1 MRILDLG
8 AGPGKPGR
16 VNFRGRVTTVVG
28 VDPDWALKQNDQV
41 DFRVLAVAEH
51 LPFES
56 ACFDLILADW
66 VVEHLPD
73 PNGMA
78 AELYRVLKPGGRFV
92 FRTGNIWHYS
102 YAVSAVTPHWF
113 HRLVANRVRSLP
125 SASVDPYPTHYR
137 MNTCRDVRRVLRRAG
152 LLEEKLALVEAE
164 PSYLVF
170 SVPSFLLGVAY
181 ERLVNHVSPLARF
194 RACLFGCFRKEGVGP
209 PRSLAGP
216 IPSRAFSDGC

>member
-1 MRILDLG
+1 M
-8 AGPGKPGR
+8 
-16 VNFRGRVTTVVG
+16 G

-78 AELYRVLKPGGRFV
+78 ANYRVLKPGGRFV
-92 FRTGNIWHYS
+92 FRTGNVLALQLCGLRRH
-102 YAVSAVTPHWF
+102 ATLVPSA
-113 HRLVANRVRSLP
+113 RGKRSASLP